1 MNVAIHKKTEYRR
14 LAQND
19 FEESESRTL
28 VTGSSGS
35 ETEPDE
41 DDGDVDGSG
50 LLSVSGND
58 RQRATA
64 GRWFRSTRGVIVDI
78 DRGKGANMKI
88 DMYQRSPKAGEIASS
103 PAVFV
108 RCSSCSVCVRPC
120 FCAVSW
126 SVSNRSSSAL
136 VEHQESNKCNPV
148 RQQVETRGATMAA
161 SSGNSIEIG
170 HSDQELVGSGKKTL
184 RWYLVFGTL
193 AVILTV
199 IAVALVVILTA
210 SNDEGVPPEN
220 APIVSDGGDPITLQ
234 DFLSGRLSASGYTGT
249 WTANG
254 KIIYRDDFGSV
265 MLYDPEENSTRTL
278 LGPRNE
284 DLLQGFKFDLS
295 PDGKFLLVARGY
307 SKIFRHSYLAVYD
320 VVDLAT
326 KQVYPVNVGGERRAL
341 NLVEWGPVGHSFI
354 FVHLNN
360 LFYRESPTAPEVQI
374 TTDGSP
380 SVYNGI
386 PDWVYEEEVFS
397 TNLATWFS
405 PDGQR
410 IAFIRFNDTET
421 PLMKIPI
428 YGPPGNPD
436 YQYPHELSLHYPKV
450 GTKNPE
456 VHLYQY
462 DLRERRM
469 QEVAPPVELVN
480 PQRDHIITSVG
491 WTNDRLVTIWM
502 NRVQNHAL
510 LRSCRTIE
518 AGAGDAD
525 QCMTVHEIKQSGG
538 WLDLFSAPVFNGA
551 GTHFLVIASQNQG
564 SAGGYKHITMISTTE
579 PRSAVAL
586 TSGKFVVQDILKW
599 DATTNLVFYTAN
611 TEEESHVLHVYAIE
625 GKPGASATGGHC
637 LTCDAD
643 VGAKQSFFNAQMSP
657 MSGDNYLVLE
667 ARGPNI
673 PWSHVFHWSV
683 GEGSAANAIKM
694 KLIKEW
700 ESNRHVER
708 LLKNKSLPRVEIHDI
723 DLENGFTAKAMLLI
737 PPGVNTT
744 SAAVKH
750 PMLVDVYGGPNSA
763 NVVGTWSIGWGTH
776 LASNRSVVY
785 AKIDGRGSG
794 LRGDR
799 LMYQI
804 YRRLGTV
811 EVQDQIT
818 GARKLADQLPYVDR
832 ERLAIWGWSYGGY
845 ASAMALAQDTS
856 RVFQCAVS
864 VAPVTDWSFYDS
876 IYTERYM
883 GLPSAGDNRQGY
895 ETSRLTAKHERFRNR
910 TYMLVHGTY
919 DDNVHFQQAMQLSRA
934 LETNDIQFKQVS
946 YPDEDHSLAGVRP
959 HLYHTLGKF
968 FTECLKLD

>member
-35 ETEPDE
+35 ENEPDE

-50 LLSVSGND
+50 LLSGSGND
-58 RQRATA
+58 RQRTTA

-88 DMYQRSPKAGEIASS
+88 DMY
-103 PAVFV
+103 
-108 RCSSCSVCVRPC
+108 
-120 FCAVSW
+120 
-126 SVSNRSSSAL
+126 
-136 VEHQESNKCNPV
+136 
-148 RQQVETRGATMAA
+148 
-161 SSGNSIEIG
+161 
-170 HSDQELVGSGKKTL
+170 QELVGSGKKTL

-599 DATTNLVFYTAN
+599 DAATNLVFYTAN

-625 GKPGASATGGHC
+625 GKPGASATGHC